1 MAASADPA
9 RAREAARATYQ
20 ESKHGMLIPW
30 RSDGFEARTGA
41 VVAHPPAGGAWARRL
56 AGPWARIV
64 RAVQPAQHVQD
75 VPSDEQRLRQLAELA
90 DDVYW
95 LYEPHAGRFVYVSPA
110 YERQRRRSA
119 RALYADRE
127 QWLEAV
133 HRDDRA
139 LLRDAFGRLAAGAD
153 FAIEY
158 RTTLPSGE
166 ERWIAEKTLSIGRA
180 AGRPS
185 RVAGVS
191 QDITVRRSAYLDLLR
206 CARRKDEFLATLAH
220 ELRNPLAPIRSA
232 AAFLALERSDGPAV
246 ERQAIAVVE
255 RQVEHLTRLVDDL
268 LDASRIRHGKMR
280 LRVETVRLGDAIDA
294 ALEVDRARA
303 GSSRTRLSVD
313 APDADVWIDG
323 DTVRLTQVFGNLLH
337 NAGKFSA
344 DGGVVTLGVRPS
356 ADGRQVTVSVRD
368 EGIGIAPERIDSIFE
383 LFAQDAAPGRD
394 GSGLG
399 IGLSVVRRLTELHG
413 GSVSARS
420 AGLGKGSEFVVTLPT
435 TQAPPCVSTPAGHAA
450 PARQAPSAARQ
461 VLIVDDNRDA
471 AESLRMLL
479 ELDGH
484 SVATAFSGRSALE
497 KAARLAPEIVILDI
511 GMPDLGGC
519 DVARAIRADAGLPQ
533 PLLVALTGRERE
545 QDLKDLRAA
554 GFDRHLVKPVDPLAL
569 SRIVGAGG
577 ERPGAG

>member
-1 MAASADPA
+1 
-9 RAREAARATYQ
+9 
-20 ESKHGMLIPW
+20 
-30 RSDGFEARTGA
+30 
-41 VVAHPPAGGAWARRL
+41 VAHPPEAGAWARRL
-56 AGPWARIV
+56 AWPWARFA
-64 RAVQPAQHVQD
+64 RAVQPAQRAQD

-95 LYEPHAGRFVYVSPA
+95 LYEPHPGRFVYVNPA
-110 YERQRRRSA
+110 YERQRLRSA
-119 RALYADRE
+119 SALYADRE
-127 QWLEAV
+127 QWLESV

-139 LLRDAFGRLAAGAD
+139 LLRDAFDGLASGAD
-153 FAIEY
+153 FALEY
-158 RTTLPSGE
+158 RTTLPGGKE
-166 ERWIAEKTLSIGRA
+166 CWIAEKTLSIGGG
-180 AGRPS
+180 AGQS
-185 RVAGVS
+185 WRVAGVS
-191 QDITVRRSAYLDLLR
+191 QDITARRSAYLDLLR

-232 AAFLALERSDGPAV
+232 AAFLARRGSDGPAV

-255 RQVEHLTRLVDDL
+255 RQVEHLTRLVDDV

-294 ALEVDRARA
+294 ALEVHRALA
-303 GSSRTRLSVD
+303 ESSRTRLSVR
-313 APDADVWIDG
+313 APDHDVWIDG
-323 DTVRLTQVFGNLLH
+323 DRLRLTQVFGNLLH

-356 ADGRQVTVSVRD
+356 ADGRQVAISVRD

-383 LFAQDAAPGRD
+383 LFAQDAPALARG

-413 GSVSARS
+413 GSVSVRS
-420 AGLGKGSEFVVTLPT
+420 GGLGKGSEFVVTLPT
-435 TQAPPCVSTPAGHAA
+435 TQAPPCASAPAAPAA

-461 VLIVDDNRDA
+461 ILIVDDNRDA
-471 AESLRMLL
+471 AESLQMLL

-484 SVATAFSGRSALE
+484 SVAIACSGRSALE
-497 KAARLAPEIVILDI
+497 KAARLAPEIVLLDI
-511 GMPDLGGC
+511 GLPDIGGC
-519 DVARAIRADAGLPQ
+519 EVARALRADAGLAQ
-533 PLLVALTGRERE
+533 PLLVAITGRARG

-569 SRIVGAGG
+569 SQIVWAGDD
-577 ERPGAG
+577 RPGAG